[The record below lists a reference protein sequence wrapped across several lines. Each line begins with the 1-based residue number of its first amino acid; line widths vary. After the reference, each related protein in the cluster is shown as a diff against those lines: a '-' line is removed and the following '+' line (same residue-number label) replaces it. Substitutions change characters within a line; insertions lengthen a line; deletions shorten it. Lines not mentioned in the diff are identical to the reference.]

1 MTDSVSHRQALALD
15 PFAVL
20 SRAPA
25 IGNMIL
31 GVRADGAL
39 LEGLG
44 PIDSVMQEDGF
55 VVLRGPGR
63 ETRFEI
69 SAIANIVTDQMVMKN
84 VMPFIEIFDADGVTI
99 AKMTALD
106 GLERFDAALEGI
118 ARTPVD
124 AAPPAARPGPGDE
137 PADAPLKAA
146 EAAGK
151 PVTLKAVK
159 NGVVHHWTGTLTSV
173 SFSHGFLNAMEADM
187 HLHIRAGAIASWRQE
202 TVDGQTVFSAID
214 GDGKAI
220 GLTLSAEAGALDV
233 AA

>member
-1 MTDSVSHRQALALD
+1 MTEPVTEPVSHRQALALD

-20 SRAPA
+20 SRVPA

-44 PIDSVMQEDGF
+44 AIDSVELDNGF
-55 VVLRGPGR
+55 AVLRGPAR
-63 ETRFEI
+63 ETRFELA
-69 SAIANIVTDQMVMKN
+69 AIAKIVTDQMVMKN
-84 VMPFIEIFDADGVTI
+84 VLPFIEIFDADGNTI

-106 GLERFDAALEGI
+106 GLERFDAALEGL
-118 ARTPVD
+118 ARTPLD
-124 AAPPAARPGPGDE
+124 AAPPAARPGPGDG
-137 PADAPLKAA
+137 PADGPLKAA

-159 NGVVHHWTGTLTSV
+159 HGVEHRWTGTLTSV

-187 HLHIRAGAIASWRQE
+187 HLHIRAGAIASWRE
-202 TVDGQTVFSAID
+202 ESVDGLTVFSAID
-214 GDGKAI
+214 GNGKAI
-220 GLTLSAEAGALDV
+220 GLSLSIEA
-233 AA
+233 